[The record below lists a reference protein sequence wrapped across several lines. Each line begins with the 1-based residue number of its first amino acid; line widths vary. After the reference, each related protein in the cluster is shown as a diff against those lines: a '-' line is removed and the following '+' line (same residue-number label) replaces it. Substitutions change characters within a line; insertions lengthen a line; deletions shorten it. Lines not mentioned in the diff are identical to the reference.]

1 MYFQARG
8 EYNTWF
14 KPDSQQCLD
23 EWKQALEVFFGTFWV
38 HWFQSRLELVDVMND
53 IIPQSIFPMKFKV
66 SS

>member
-1 MYFQARG
+1 MNESIG
-8 EYNTWF
+8 G
-14 KPDSQQCLD
+14 
-23 EWKQALEVFFGTFWV
+23 EVFFGTFWY